1 MEIGIGEFRK
11 VARVMVVSIGE
22 DVNKE
27 AERKPIRRF
36 GDEPGGDVVA
46 AELMRTLWKS

>member
-27 AERKPIRRF
+27 AVREETDKKIW
-36 GDEPGGDVVA
+36 G
-46 AELMRTLWKS
+46 